1 MNEER
6 RNDEILL
13 EEDLPEEN
21 KAQKKKSTGKKS
33 KSRRRKKKKMPVG
46 KMVVL
51 DLLAIAVGLVVF
63 ALFHHVLD
71 YWDIHLGKQATA
83 PVVLA
88 TLPPEPTADAAPA
101 ETPQLIET
109 TPEPE
114 AEPTPTYV
122 RSGMWGEKFA
132 DKFTEGEVIRTE
144 DSYRSENVYIT
155 LERIE
160 EPGLVYFV
168 ADVYI
173 SDLKYLGTAFAT
185 GEGNGEYNV
194 GTEVRIDEIANR
206 VNAIVAINGDHYKLH
221 NGIVIRNGM
230 LYSETPYEDVCV
242 LYTDGSMET
251 YTKDELDI
259 EEVKAAGPWQV
270 WSFGPGLLDAEG
282 HAKTFTDGQ
291 SNVLSVNVKN
301 PRCAIGYYEPGHYC
315 LVKVEGNR
323 WGKFI
328 GSYGMTFSELARMF
342 EERGCVRAYA
352 LDGGRSAAMSWQGE
366 FLSTNY
372 DRGSFDIVYIA
383 DTPVVTDAPK
393 EAEMPAES
401 EGGQG

>member
-1 MNEER
+1 MDAMEEK
-6 RNDEILL
+6 EI
-13 EEDLPEEN
+13 P
-21 KAQKKKSTGKKS
+21 QKRKH
-33 KSRRRKKKKMPVG
+33 RKKRMSVG

-51 DLLAIAVGLVVF
+51 DLLAIIVGLNVF

-71 YWDIHLGKQATA
+71 YWDIHLGTTA
-83 PVVLA
+83 PVPVVLA
-88 TLPPEPTADAAPA
+88 TLPPEPTAEAAPV
-101 ETPQLIET
+101 ETPQQ
-109 TPEPE
+109 
-114 AEPTPTYV
+114 AEPTPETDAEPSPEPTPTRVY
-122 RSGMWGEKFA
+122 SGMWGEKFA
-132 DKFTEGEVIRTE
+132 DKFTEGEVIQTE
-144 DSYRSENVYIT
+144 NSYQSANVNIT

-173 SDLKYLGTAFAT
+173 SDLQYFGTAFAT

-194 GTEVRIDEIANR
+194 GTEVQIDEIARR

-221 NGIVIRNGM
+221 NGIVIRNGL
-230 LYSETPYEDVCV
+230 LYSETPYEDVCA
-242 LYTDGSMET
+242 LYTDGTLET
-251 YTKDELDI
+251 YTKDELDL
-259 EEVKAAGPWQV
+259 EALKSAAPWQV

-282 HAKTFTDGQ
+282 HAKTFYDSQ
-291 SNVLSVNVKN
+291 SNVLSINPKN

-328 GSYGMTFSELARMF
+328 GSYGMTFSELAAMF
-342 EERGCVRAYA
+342 EARGCVRAYA
-352 LDGGRSAAMSWQGE
+352 FDGGRSAAMSWMGE

-383 DTPVVTDAPK
+383 DTPVVANTPK
-393 EAEMPAES
+393 SAES
-401 EGGQG
+401 EG

>member
-1 MNEER
+1 MDEWEKEVQER
-6 RNDEILL
+6 
-13 EEDLPEEN
+13 PEVRAV
-21 KAQKKKSTGKKS
+21 KTVKKKKKH
-33 KSRRRKKKKMPVG
+33 RRRKKRMSVG

-51 DLLAIAVGLVVF
+51 DLLAIIVGLLVF
-63 ALFHHVLD
+63 AMFHHVLA
-71 YWDIHLGKQATA
+71 YWDIRLGGEAPA

-88 TLPPEPTADAAPA
+88 TLPPQSAESAALN
-101 ETPQLIET
+101 ETPQAEA
-109 TPEPE
+109 TPEAEPE
-114 AEPTPTYV
+114 AEPTPEPTPTRVY
-122 RSGMWGEKFA
+122 SGMWGEKFA
-132 DKFTEGEVIRTE
+132 DKFTEGEVITTE
-144 DSYRSENVYIT
+144 DSYISENVHIT

-160 EPGLVYFV
+160 EPGLIYFV

-194 GTEVRIDEIANR
+194 GTEVQIDEIARR

-221 NGIVIRNGM
+221 NGIVVRNGC

-251 YTKDELDI
+251 FTKDELDL

-270 WSFGPGLLDAEG
+270 WSFGPALLDAEG
-282 HAKTFTDGQ
+282 HAKTFTDNQ
-291 SNVLSVNVKN
+291 SNVLGINVKN

-323 WGKFI
+323 WHKFI
-328 GSYGMTFSELARMF
+328 GSYGMTFSEMAQMF
-342 EERGCVRAYA
+342 EARGCVRAYA
-352 LDGGRSAAMSWQGE
+352 LDGGRSAAMSWMGE

-372 DRGSFDIVYIA
+372 DRGSFDIIYIA
-383 DTPVVTDAPK
+383 DTPVDAETPK
-393 EAEMPAES
+393 DAEMPAES
-401 EGGQG
+401 EG

>member
-1 MNEER
+1 MSKENRTEE
-6 RNDEILL
+6 L
-13 EEDLPEEN
+13 LPEEN
-21 KAQKKKSTGKKS
+21 GRKEYRAEGKTGSGNKSGS
-33 KSRRRKKKKMPVG
+33 HRRKKKKKMPVG
-46 KMVVL
+46 RMILL
-51 DLLAIAVGLVVF
+51 DLLAIALGLVVF

-71 YWDIHLGKQATA
+71 YWDIHLGKETA
-83 PVVLA
+83 EPVVIA
-88 TLPPEPTADAAPA
+88 TLQPQPA
-101 ETPQLIET
+101 ESAVPTNAPQTIEA

-114 AEPTPTYV
+114 TEPTPEPVYY
-122 RSGMWGEKFA
+122 GMWGEKFA
-132 DKFTEGEVIRTE
+132 DKFTEGEVIQTE

-173 SDLKYLGTAFAT
+173 RDLQYLGTAFAT

-206 VNAIVAINGDHYKLH
+206 VNALVAINGDHYKLH
-221 NGIVIRNGM
+221 NGIVLRNGV

-259 EEVKAAGPWQV
+259 EAVKAAGPWQV
-270 WSFGPGLLDAEG
+270 WSFGPGLLDTEG
-282 HAKTFTDGQ
+282 HAKTFYDSQ

-328 GSYGMTFSELARMF
+328 GSYGMTFSELAQMF
-342 EERGCVRAYA
+342 EARGCVRAYA
-352 LDGGRSAAMSWQGE
+352 LDGGRSAAMSWMGE

-383 DTPVVTDAPK
+383 DTPVVADTPEDA
-393 EAEMPAES
+393 ELPAES
-401 EGGQG
+401 EG